1 MNGFCGVRRAVAMP
15 MQRHAAF
22 LLHLRLPRL
31 GGMDG
36 KMEAGVGGLF
46 NELKVFY
53 AKERRVE

>member
-1 MNGFCGVRRAVAMP
+1 
-15 MQRHAAF
+15 MQRCAAF

-31 GGMDG
+31 VGMNG

>member
-1 MNGFCGVRRAVAMP
+1 MNAFLRGGCVQPHSP
-15 MQRHAAF
+15 MQRRAAF

-31 GGMDG
+31 VGD
-36 KMEAGVGGLF
+36 GGLF